1 MKFKIHIVALALVLS
16 IQFLQAQK
24 TIHNYAYVVIP
35 EQFSFQDE
43 PGQYQLNEL
52 MKFLFKKEGM
62 TAFLDTEQIP
72 NEYRLLNCGGLNLK
86 ATKNSSMMKAK
97 VTFTLSDCSN
107 KVVFTSVEGIS
118 RQKEFKKAYQE
129 SVRNAFESF
138 SELNYSYVP
147 VAATSS
153 LIAVS
158 NMEKETATLADFTVY
173 TNEDN
178 LSLKLKSEK
187 NGFVG
192 YVATNSDSDYSLDEM
207 ICKLKSTSLVNVYKI
222 QWIDRKKEI
231 VQTIGYF
238 DQEGN
243 LKIDFLTE
251 NGIEVITFFQ
261 KK

>member
-1 MKFKIHIVALALVLS
+1 
-16 IQFLQAQK
+16 
-24 TIHNYAYVVIP
+24 
-35 EQFSFQDE
+35 
-43 PGQYQLNEL
+43 
-52 MKFLFKKEGM
+52 
-62 TAFLDTEQIP
+62 
-72 NEYRLLNCGGLNLK
+72 
-86 ATKNSSMMKAK
+86 MKAK

-129 SVRNAFESF
+129 SVRNAFKSF

-153 LIAVS
+153 VIAVS
-158 NMEKETATLADFTVY
+158 NMDKETATIADFTVY
-173 TNEDN
+173 ANEDN
-178 LSLKLKSEK
+178 LALKLKSEK

-207 ICKLKSTSLVNVYKI
+207 ICKLKSTSLVNVYKV
-222 QWIDRKKEI
+222 QWIDRKKDI